1 MKNLCVLNLM
11 LCSLTAAVVADDAGM
26 FQICVALSP
35 ARHAQAGVL
44 RRFSCSAQ
52 LVASAADLSRA
63 CKVGDRLGEGLG
75 LFGIAAENAHVLTIA
90 EVGDSYEI
98 VPLAL

>member
-1 MKNLCVLNLM
+1 
-11 LCSLTAAVVADDAGM
+11 M

-44 RRFSCSAQ
+44 RRLSSSRQ
-52 LVASAADLSRA
+52 RRLSRA
-63 CKVGDRLGEGLG
+63 CKAGDRLGEGLG

-90 EVGDSYEI
+90 EVGDGYEI